1 MITPFL
7 IAKSLPRWLWAVIG
21 IALAG
26 AVFLWWLDKREDAAV
41 EADRARTSAEA
52 AAKAREA
59 DESAYEASQG
69 KSQTVEQSNA
79 EAKKAA
85 DSGTDSLRDALDSL
99 RATRSRPDR

>member
-1 MITPFL
+1 MTLPFL
-7 IAKSLPRWLWAVIG
+7 IPRWLWAVIG
-21 IALAG
+21 ISLAG
-26 AVFLWWLDKREDAAV
+26 AMFLWWLDKREDAAV

-59 DESAYEASQG
+59 DESAYTASQG

-85 DSGTDSLRDALDSL
+85 AAGNDPLKDGLNTIRNHKQ
-99 RATRSRPDR
+99 